1 MSSSTD
7 NLQLRNNYQ
16 FSALIQN
23 CLIWSSNSS
32 LVRLIKPPGAPSA
45 SPTRAQQIGNRM
57 VVKFLSGFEFKVRH
71 SKSSSFGNR
80 YTLFF
85 YFCQNYGKI
94 VNPKPSTFCS
104 SICRNIVQWKDIPFT
119 YLLLKYKK
127 IGYDQ
132 FCILLLV
139 LLLMII
145 FLLEHEF

>member
-32 LVRLIKPPGAPSA
+32 LVRLIKPPGAHSA

-71 SKSSSFGNR
+71 SKSSSLGNR

-85 YFCQNYGKI
+85 YLSQNHGKI
-94 VNPKPSTFCS
+94 VNQKPSTFCYS
-104 SICRNIVQWKDIPFT
+104 TCRNIVRWKDIPFT
-119 YLLLKYKK
+119 YLILKCKK
-127 IGYDQ
+127 IGYAL
-132 FCILLLV
+132 FKILGML
-139 LLLMII
+139 
-145 FLLEHEF
+145 